1 MTRRAAASRH
11 PCGLPLQ
18 PAASRLRAAV
28 SAATVLAAV
37 MAAGVPAAAQEP
49 DRWIVDHEESRLG
62 FTAFQGG
69 AFQGRFTDW
78 QADIRFSPDALD
90 ASAVTVTV
98 NVASIETGSDDRDE
112 TATEEPWFDV
122 ADHPRATFSA
132 ETFRALGDGRY
143 EAVGELSMKGIGREI
158 VLPFELGIDGDTARV
173 EGGLSI
179 DRTGWNLGTG
189 DFSTE
194 EIVGFEVRIEVE
206 LVAER
211 AAD

>member
-1 MTRRAAASRH
+1 MIRRAAASRH
-11 PCGLPLQ
+11 PADPPPQ
-18 PAASRLRAAV
+18 PAAFRLPAAV
-28 SAATVLAAV
+28 SAATVITAVLAGGA
-37 MAAGVPAAAQEP
+37 PALGQEP
-49 DRWIVDHEESRLG
+49 DRWIVDHEASRLG

-112 TATEEPWFDV
+112 TATEEPWFDT
-122 ADHPRATFSA
+122 ADHPRATFA
-132 ETFRALGDGRY
+132 ADTFRALGDGRY
-143 EAVGELSMKGIGREI
+143 EAVGDLAMKGISREV
-158 VLPFELGIDGDTARV
+158 VLPFALDIDGDAARV